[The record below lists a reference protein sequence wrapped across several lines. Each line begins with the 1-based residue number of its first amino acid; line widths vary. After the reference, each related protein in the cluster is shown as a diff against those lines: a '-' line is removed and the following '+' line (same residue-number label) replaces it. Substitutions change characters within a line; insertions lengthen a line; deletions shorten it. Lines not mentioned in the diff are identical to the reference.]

1 MLIKR
6 NRFMTTPSSGV
17 KKLRAI
23 SLAALVT
30 ATSAIAPSA
39 FAMDD
44 DLVERTIT
52 VKFDR
57 AELATDTGVQTI
69 YKRLYRKSKS
79 ACRADRGSLSYFGQS
94 LSECTADLLDQFIG
108 NADIDSLSAYHAIKN
123 GVDVKSFASNM
134 AITAAEK

>member
-39 FAMDD
+39 FTFDD
-44 DLVERTIT
+44 NLTERTIT

-57 AELATDTGVQTI
+57 ADLASDSGVQYI
-69 YKRLYRKSKS
+69 YGRLHRTAKS
-79 ACRADRGSLSYFGQS
+79 ACRADRGTLSYFKQT
-94 LSECTADLLDQFIG
+94 LSDCTADLMDQFIVS
-108 NADIDSLSAYHAIKN
+108 ADVESLSSYHAAQSST
-123 GVDVKSFASNM
+123 DVKSYASNM
-134 AITAAEK
+134 VITTAEK